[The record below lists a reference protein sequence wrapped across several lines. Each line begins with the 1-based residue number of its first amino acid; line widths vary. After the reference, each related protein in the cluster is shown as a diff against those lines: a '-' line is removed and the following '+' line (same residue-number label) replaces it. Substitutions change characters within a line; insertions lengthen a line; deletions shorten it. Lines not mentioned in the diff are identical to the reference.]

1 MRAYA
6 AGGTY
11 VGGEAGDAA
20 EPTEQEPLA
29 MRAKLNPKPNLKPI
43 PGPNLNPIPSPN
55 LNPDPNPNQEPLVI
69 RAPSSRRRRLVHLTL
84 NPNLDPDPNPNP
96 SPDPIFLTLTRSL

>member
-11 VGGEAGDAA
+11 VGGGAGDVA
-20 EPTEQEPLA
+20 EPTEQEPLVV
-29 MRAKLNPKPNLKPI
+29 RANLNPSPNLKPS
-43 PGPNLNPIPSPN
+43 PDPNRNPIPNPN

-84 NPNLDPDPNPNP
+84 NP
-96 SPDPIFLTLTRSL
+96 SP

>member
-11 VGGEAGDAA
+11 VAAAGDTA

-29 MRAKLNPKPNLKPI
+29 VRANLNPSPI
-43 PGPNLNPIPSPN
+43 KSNPHPNLNPIPNHN

-69 RAPSSRRRRLVHLTL
+69 RAPSSRRRRLV
-84 NPNLDPDPNPNP
+84 
-96 SPDPIFLTLTRSL
+96 SCI

>member
-11 VGGEAGDAA
+11 VAAAGDTA

-29 MRAKLNPKPNLKPI
+29 VRANLNPSPNLKPN
-43 PGPNLNPIPSPN
+43 PDPNLNPNPSPN
-55 LNPDPNPNQEPLVI
+55 LNPDPNP
-69 RAPSSRRRRLVHLTL
+69 
-84 NPNLDPDPNPNP
+84 
-96 SPDPIFLTLTRSL
+96 TRSLSLSGRRARVGGGSCI

>member
-11 VGGEAGDAA
+11 VAAAGDTA

-29 MRAKLNPKPNLKPI
+29 VLANLNPSPNLKSNPH
-43 PGPNLNPIPSPN
+43 PNLNPIPNPN

-84 NPNLDPDPNPNP
+84 NPSLDPDPNPNP